1 MGDLDLSHLF
11 QGISTLL
18 TSEPIII
25 FSRIFLM
32 LLGML
37 LVYLGKKGILEPL
50 LMIPMGLGMAA
61 INAGIMFMPNG
72 AQGNLFV
79 DPMLTDPNQLM
90 DVLQIDWLQ
99 PIYTFTFSNGLIAC
113 FVFMG
118 IGVLLDVSYVLQRPF
133 VSMFLALFGEMGTF
147 LTIPIAMLFGLTLRE
162 SASIA
167 MVGGAD
173 GPMVLFTSL
182 SLAKHLFV
190 PITVVAYLY
199 LGLTY
204 GGYPYLIRLMVP
216 KRLRGIDMSEINK
229 QKQKKKARPVSSG
242 EKLAFA
248 VVVCTVLCLL
258 FPVAAP
264 LFFSLFL
271 GVAIRESGLKHMID
285 FVSGPL
291 LYGSTLFLGLL
302 LGILCEAHLILDPK
316 ILKLLV
322 LGIISLLI
330 SGIGGILGGYIM
342 YFVTG
347 GKYNPVIGIAAVS
360 CVPTTAKVAQ
370 KEVSKV
376 NPSAMILPEAIGA
389 NISGVITTAIIAGI
403 YITLIPLFK

>member
-1 MGDLDLSHLF
+1 
-11 QGISTLL
+11 
-18 TSEPIII
+18 
-25 FSRIFLM
+25 M

-37 LVYLGKKGILEPL
+37 LVYLGKKGVLEPL
-50 LMIPMGLGMAA
+50 LMIPMGLGMSA
-61 INAGIMFMPNG
+61 INAGILFMPSG
-72 AQGNLFV
+72 VQGNLFV
-79 DPMLTDPNQLM
+79 DPLLTDTNQLM

-118 IGVLLDVSYVLQRPF
+118 IGVLLDVSYVLQRPYS
-133 VSMFLALFGEMGTF
+133 SMFLALFGEMGTF

-216 KRLRGIDMSEINK
+216 KKLRGIDMSHRG
-229 QKQKKKARPVSSG
+229 KKKKKKVRPVSSG
-242 EKLAFA
+242 EKLTFA
-248 VVVCTVLCLL
+248 VVVCTLLCLL

-271 GVAIRESGLKHMID
+271 GVAIRESGLKHMIE
-285 FVSGPL
+285 FVGGPL

-316 ILKLLV
+316 VLMLLV
-322 LGIISLLI
+322 LGIISLLL

-342 YFVTG
+342 YFITK
-347 GKYNPVIGIAAVS
+347 GKFNPVVGIAAVS